1 MPTVSQLGQVSNL
14 LANSI
19 ASQAEL
25 LNSVNNKTEQTSD
38 ATMAVTRKAAKMTGT
53 SHKKPIRLKSVAL
66 LHRQSGKF
74 LSVQG
79 SSAILQHTEVCLH

>member
-19 ASQAEL
+19 ASQDEL
-25 LNSVNNKTEQTSD
+25 LNSVNSKTEQTSD
-38 ATMAVTRKAAKMTGT
+38 ATMAVIRKAAKMTGT
-53 SHKKPIRLKSVAL
+53 SHKKPIRLKRLAL
-66 LHRQSGKF
+66 LHKQSGKY

-79 SSAILQHTEVCLH
+79 SSVVLQHAEVCAL